1 MPEKPS
7 IESCPRPYNLGQRAE
22 AMDRT
27 RARIISAAR
36 MLLLRK
42 GIAEFSMDA
51 VARQAK
57 VTRQTVHNQ
66 FGTRSALLESL
77 FDQMAL
83 QGGME
88 GIARAFQQTDP
99 KATLS
104 EYVKVFA
111 RFWNS
116 DRDMTRRIHGLAAV
130 DADLEHILAERQQR
144 RIGGCTKIVQMLSR
158 RYGHPTPENVEPAAK
173 VLYSL
178 TSFEFFDALAGSDR
192 SPEEVAPLVIQ
203 LASSFLGI
211 S

>member
-1 MPEKPS
+1 
-7 IESCPRPYNLGQRAE
+7 
-22 AMDRT
+22 MDRT

-36 MLLLRK
+36 ILFLRK

-99 KATLS
+99 NATLS
-104 EYVKVFA
+104 EYIKVFA
-111 RFWNS
+111 RFWSS

-130 DADLEHILAERQQR
+130 DSDLEHVLAERQQR
-144 RIGGCTKIVQMLSR
+144 RIGGSTKILQMLSQ
-158 RYGHPTPENVEPAAK
+158 RYGHPTPENVEAAAK

-178 TSFEFFDALAGSDR
+178 TSFEFFDALAGSER
-192 SPEEVAPLVIQ
+192 TPEEVVPLVIQ